1 MIMMVGRRNTS
12 FMDTQTNVVEIVQ
25 PSGILDGTNGNELRN
40 QVLAAIAAGGT
51 IILIDCQSVT
61 FMDSNGFGALITCLK
76 KVREAG
82 GRLALC
88 AINDQVRLILELTGT
103 HQVFEVF
110 SDREAFYQSL
120 VQH

>member
-1 MIMMVGRRNTS
+1 
-12 FMDTQTNVVEIVQ
+12 MDTGTNVVEIVQ
-25 PSGILDGTNGNELRN
+25 PSGILDGTNGNQLRN

-51 IILIDCQSVT
+51 IILIDCQSVN

-110 SDREAFYQSL
+110 PDRETFYQSL
-120 VQH
+120 AQH